1 MNGEILHKN
10 GIFVKKEKDWESY
23 KQQRNIVI
31 NIIRTNKHI
40 YIFQKYIK
48 EQKCIDYRYTSL
60 KNIRSYL
67 TL

>member
-31 NIIRTNKHI
+31 NIIRTNKQI
-40 YIFQKYIK
+40 YFKSI
-48 EQKCIDYRYTSL
+48 L
-60 KNIRSYL
+60 KNKNVLI
-67 TL
+67 TDTPP